1 MCSKTAVSYMRKTL
15 SFQIYILGVFFPS
28 EHLILKKGGAGYTL
42 HVSRGACFSI
52 TSLIAELSFCWAISQ
67 IGPYFVCL
75 CVGLCQDHRIH
86 GTEHACNGLLT
97 LGGFK

>member
-1 MCSKTAVSYMRKTL
+1 MFKNSGELHAED
-15 SFQIYILGVFFPS
+15 SFISDLYFGGFFS
-28 EHLILKKGGAGYTL
+28 LRALNFEKGRCGL
-42 HVSRGACFSI
+42 HSARVQGRLLLNYF
-52 TSLIAELSFCWAISQ
+52 TFAELSFCWAISQ